1 MEIATEHF
9 IAKKIKTEEASFLW
23 NIFIKN
29 VDGSVEL
36 FTVVD
41 RSILLFPGTKL
52 QDYITSWELFKE
64 FVQLL
69 DSLQ

>member
-9 IAKKIKTEEASFLW
+9 IAKKIKTEETSFLW

-29 VDGSVEL
+29 VDDSVEL

-41 RSILLFPGTKL
+41 SSILLFPGTKL

>member
-1 MEIATEHF
+1 MEITTEHF
-9 IAKKIKTEEASFLW
+9 IAKEIKTEETSFLW

-41 RSILLFPGTKL
+41 SSILFFPGTKL